1 MSDINV
7 IAHGINPETGEYLS
21 KSDRKALFKKGRMGS
36 KIDPSVF
43 KSGVVSGVQAAQKVR
58 QKAESDVGDF
68 AQQERDLDAAA
79 AGGGGSSRGAIVP
92 IQKLTTPNEDI
103 GKVNVEDSG
112 SKENNV
118 EENNVE
124 ESKES
129 FKDALKKLLETLQR
143 ITRLKSKQGKSGKK
157 TDKLKSKKR
166 KTKKK
171 ERKTPGRDIFGI
183 GRKIKGKVTNMFG
196 DIFGIF
202 GDIIAFAALGWI
214 TDPKN
219 KKAVKGI
226 ITFMGHAFKFIN
238 FFVGRFIDN
247 TLTGLAQL
255 LGPDRSIGERFSGAL
270 KLIGSFFMYKWIRF
284 PWTIIKDVKKL
295 TGIFKKFG
303 KFVNKIFGKPV
314 KMIQNFVQKS
324 LNKTLGKVFMSNLFK
339 PFRRFII
346 QVGGK
351 SLYKLLGAVGR
362 GFTKVLSRIPFIGA
376 LLEFFL
382 DVFIF
387 KKPLRRSAF
396 KMIGTALI
404 ASIGTA
410 IGGPFGTFVGGWIGG
425 ELGGKLYDVWF
436 GSGTPDDPEE
446 DSSEANNSPDSPSSS
461 QVSST
466 GTGSST
472 SDGVIGALLDTIA
485 FAEGTARM
493 PNSGYNTHF
502 GFSQTA
508 DLSKH
513 PDKVIT
519 SASGKYSSTAFGR
532 YQFLS
537 TTWASVGGGA
547 MTPARQDWGATRL
560 ILKRLGLPQNQ
571 AGSDQLK
578 TLLQTNGLTGE
589 ISAKLSPEWASFPT
603 LSGRSY
609 YGQPVKSLKSMQAAY
624 NKSLGQGGGTGMVR
638 RTPDKSIAKM
648 TRNPVESAKMTRTP
662 VESAIMT
669 RNPVDNFLMPSM
681 SANFTMEENIRINSG
696 SWSQPIIIDYKE
708 INNARMETNAVTPN
722 NLNTDEE
729 SRNPVLR
736 RL

>member
-58 QKAESDVGDF
+58 QKAESDVGD
-68 AQQERDLDAAA
+68 DAAA

-362 GFTKVLSRIPFIGA
+362 GFIKVLSRIPFLGA

-387 KKPLRRSAF
+387 KKPLKRSAF
-396 KMIGTALI
+396 K
-404 ASIGTA
+404 A
-410 IGGPFGTFVGGWIGG
+410 IGGALLGSIGMLGGPIGAIIGGWIGN
-425 ELGGKLYDVWF
+425 EAGGWLFDAWF
-436 GSGTPDDPEE
+436 GSGHNPDDPKKD
-446 DSSEANNSPDSPSSS
+446 DSSSTPGSTPGSTPTTFSGELNLGGSEFGEGPLRKAGEEAGYSDKEMAAFLAQMSHE
-461 QVSST
+461 
-466 GTGSST
+466 TGSFQFRREISGGRDYYGGHT
-472 SDGVIGALLDTIA
+472 GPWTDANGKTYTTKYHGRGYIQLTHDYNYKKYGDMFGV
-485 FAEGTARM
+485 
-493 PNSGYNTHF
+493 
-502 GFSQTA
+502 
-508 DLSKH
+508 DLINN
-513 PDKVIT
+513 PDLAMQGDLAAKISVSYWNENVRPT
-519 SASGKYSSTAFGR
+519 
-532 YQFLS
+532 
-537 TTWASVGGGA
+537 VGGDWDNVFLHSKA
-547 MTPARQDWGATRL
+547 INYPAATSPAQINGMADRQAKYNAYL
-560 ILKRLGLPQNQ
+560 QKLG
-571 AGSDQLK
+571 G
-578 TLLQTNGLTGE
+578 
-589 ISAKLSPEWASFPT
+589 
-603 LSGRSY
+603 
-609 YGQPVKSLKSMQAAY
+609 
-624 NKSLGQGGGTGMVR
+624 GGGTGMVR
-638 RTPDKSIAKM
+638 RAPDKSIAKM
-648 TRNPVESAKMTRTP
+648 TGTPVESAKMTRTP
-662 VESAIMT
+662 VT
-669 RNPVDNFLMPSM
+669 RNPVKNLMPSM
-681 SANFTMEENIRINSG
+681 SAEFTINEKIKTN
-696 SWSQPIIIDYKE
+696 QITEPPIIIYNEEK
-708 INNARMETNAVTPN
+708 NLGLHTTGL

>member
-270 KLIGSFFMYKWIRF
+270 KLIGSFFMCKWIRF

-446 DSSEANNSPDSPSSS
+446 NEETSSGNEGANSQTNGGGYTGQVPSA
-461 QVSST
+461 
-466 GTGSST
+466 GTNAK
-472 SDGVIGALLDTIA
+472 ALLNTIR
-485 FAEGTARM
+485 FAEGTSHAK
-493 PNSGYNTHF
+493 GYDTWF
-502 GFSQTA
+502 GGSQYA
-508 DLSKH
+508 GDLSQYTINEVVDFQNKFLAEGH
-513 PDKVIT
+513 GRFDGGRKKSAAVGAYQMIEPETFASKAGLDPATTKFTHEVQDKLAIAGYMMGQSKMSQSEIDAPINREQIAKMAPV
-519 SASGKYSSTAFGR
+519 
-532 YQFLS
+532 
-537 TTWASVGGGA
+537 WAS
-547 MTPARQDWGATRL
+547 
-560 ILKRLGLPQNQ
+560 LPMMN
-571 AGSDQLK
+571 
-578 TLLQTNGLTGE
+578 
-589 ISAKLSPEWASFPT
+589 
-603 LSGRSY
+603 GRSY

-638 RTPDKSIAKM
+638 RAPDKSIAKM
-648 TRNPVESAKMTRTP
+648 TRNPV
-662 VESAIMT
+662 
-669 RNPVDNFLMPSM
+669 DNLMPSM
-681 SANFTMEENIRINSG
+681 SATFTMEENIRINSG

-708 INNARMETNAVTPN
+708 INSASMETNAVTPN